1 LKLSELRPN
10 LYPTYLLDKCDSGLC
25 LFGAGFYGA
34 NDAIHMHYANM
45 QYIQVVDTDAIKI
58 NDMQAEYPD
67 EWVFTVADVTTWVP
81 NVANASLLSW
91 DIVSIDAPTNMFDWC
106 WNNIDDLLK
115 LANKYAVLTTSDF
128 YIDRWKSIDRS
139 TDTDEWEMTGLV
151 NRSTKALTSLVIF
164 ERASLAPS
172 QTPTG

>member
-1 LKLSELRPN
+1 MNLEQLRPN
-10 LYPTYLLDKCDSGLC
+10 LYPTYLLDKCASGLC

-34 NDAIHMHYANM
+34 NDAIHMYNAGLDFVS
-45 QYIQVVDTDAIKI
+45 VVDSDDEKVKVMEA
-58 NDMQAEYPD
+58 MYPHR
-67 EWVFTVADVTTWVP
+67 WSFLTSDVTTWVP
-81 NVANASLLSW
+81 NVAKNSFLSW
-91 DIVSIDAPTNMFDWC
+91 DIVSIDAPANMFDWC

-128 YIDRWKSIDRS
+128 YIDRW
-139 TDTDEWEMTGLV
+139 TDTDKWVMTGLV
-151 NRSTKALTSLVIF
+151 NRSTKALTSLAIF